1 VSQLDEVLGGLLG
14 GKGGSGG
21 GGDLGSILSGL
32 GGGGGGRSGGGA
44 GMLAALLPLV
54 GGLLANGGLQK
65 MLSGF
70 QGKGLSQQADSW
82 VGTGENEAVSG
93 QQVREV
99 VGDDSVGE
107 IAQQL
112 GVSND
117 QAADALA
124 EVLPKVVDHAS
135 PGGELPSQEELDAA
149 FNRLQAAGG

>member
-1 VSQLDEVLGGLLG
+1 MSELDEALGGLLG

-21 GGDLGSILSGL
+21 GDLGSILGGL
-32 GGGGGGRSGGGA
+32 TGGAGGRSGGG
-44 GMLAALLPLV
+44 GTLAALLPLV

-70 QGKGLSQQADSW
+70 QSKGLAQQADSW
-82 VGTGENEAVSG
+82 VSTGDNEPVSG
-93 QQVREV
+93 QQVRDV
-99 VGDDSVGE
+99 VGDERVGE

-124 EVLPKVVDHAS
+124 EVLPTVVDKAS

-149 FNRLQAAGG
+149 FNRLEAAKG